1 MLIFFYDYWW
11 IFLIFIVWW
20 VMGVDVGVNF
30 FFVVKFDCFVV
41 ILILSGFWLLFCLNI
56 CDKWVLIVNFSLLN
70 VVLFYLMNVVI
81 NYIF

>member
-1 MLIFFYDYWW
+1 
-11 IFLIFIVWW
+11 
-20 VMGVDVGVNF
+20 MGVDVGVNF

-41 ILILSGFWLLFCLNI
+41 ILILSGFWLLFRLNI